1 MIDHLLTSMNCEEKS
16 HLLRRVLNESH
27 SLFMLLGADYEVLFA
42 SKKFL
47 DLMKV
52 TKENAFNKIFPQ
64 AFHRINDKIQEQI
77 IFNLQYTNQFGTSA
91 DKLRITNEDGE
102 ITLQFFM
109 KKISLENEADYLM
122 IEAQDVT
129 RSLLR
134 NRLLIRK
141 TRALE
146 EDKNRLQEFTHIV
159 SHNSRNPV
167 NNLKSLVDLYGNDH
181 LSRDEFLS
189 LSGSVIN
196 SLELTLN
203 NLSDILRHQ
212 AGAQMQKSVVS
223 LQNTCE
229 HILKQFSFDIVRL
242 GAKVNY
248 DCKDLKINFPL
259 VYVESIFS
267 NMLSNAIKYKKTNVP
282 LEMSILAEKVGDE
295 IHLSFKDNGIGI
307 DLTTFGEELFKP
319 YTQENKSTDRGGLGL
334 SILAQHLEQH
344 GDEIRVESQ
353 RGEGT
358 TFTFV
363 FKTDSVV

>member
-1 MIDHLLTSMNCEEKS
+1 
-16 HLLRRVLNESH
+16 
-27 SLFMLLGADYEVLFA
+27 MLLSADFEVLFI
-42 SKKFL
+42 SKNFL
-47 DLMKV
+47 NLMRM
-52 TKENAFNKIFPQ
+52 TKDSVFNKAFPQ
-64 AFHRINDKIQEQI
+64 AFEQISEDIQEQI
-77 IFNLQYTNQFGTSA
+77 IFNLQRTHQFGASTN
-91 DKLRITNEDGE
+91 KLQISNDQGDL
-102 ITLQFFM
+102 TLQFFM
-109 KKISLENEADYLM
+109 KKINLQNEEEYVM

-167 NNLKSLVDLYGNDH
+167 NNLKSLVDLYGNGH
-181 LSRDEFLS
+181 LSREEFLS

-203 NLSDILRHQ
+203 NLSDILRNQ

-223 LQNTCE
+223 LQKTCE

-242 GAKVNY
+242 GAKVKY
-248 DCKDLKINFPL
+248 DCKNLKINFPL

-267 NMLSNAIKYKKTNVP
+267 NMLSNAIKYKKTNAP
-282 LEMSILAEKVGDE
+282 LEMNISATKIDGE

-307 DLTTFGEELFKP
+307 DLKSFGEDLFKP

-334 SILAQHLEQH
+334 SILAQHLEQY
-344 GDEIRVESQ
+344 GDEIRVDSK
-353 RGEGT
+353 RGVGT

-363 FKTDSVV
+363 FKNDSVI

>member
-1 MIDHLLTSMNCEEKS
+1 
-16 HLLRRVLNESH
+16 
-27 SLFMLLGADYEVLFA
+27 MLLSAEYEVLFA

-47 DLMKV
+47 DLLNV
-52 TKENAFNKIFPQ
+52 TKENALNQTFPQ
-64 AFHRINDKIQEQI
+64 CFHQINEHIREQI
-77 IFNLQYTNQFGTSA
+77 IFNLERANQFGISTDNLQIS
-91 DKLRITNEDGE
+91 NEQSG
-102 ITLQFFM
+102 ITLLYFM
-109 KKISLENEADYLM
+109 KKISLGNEVDYFM

-129 RSLLR
+129 RNLLR

-167 NNLKSLVDLYGNDH
+167 NNLKSLVDLYGNNH

-229 HILKQFSFDIVRL
+229 HIIKQFSFDIVRL

-267 NMLSNAIKYKKTNVP
+267 NMLSNAIKYKKSNIP
-282 LEMSILAEKVGDE
+282 LEMSILAEKIDGE

-307 DLTTFGEELFKP
+307 DLPTFGDDLFKP
-319 YTQENKSTDRGGLGL
+319 YTQENTSTDRGGLGL
-334 SILAQHLEQH
+334 SILAQHIEKH
-344 GDEIRVESQ
+344 GDEIRVKSQ

-363 FKTDSVV
+363 FKNESVI